1 MESRSA
7 ASKPGTGLPRA
18 IARTAA
24 IGATAALLALA
35 AFAPAA
41 SATEPNPDCDG
52 VNWTASVPEGNNPYP
67 MLTVTVMFDGDP
79 GNCSMAFSMASYDT
93 DGPSWPESGT
103 QKLHDYMTATID
115 AANPSATLTVSQPDC
130 FGQTDFYLGST
141 KYDGVEGPL
150 PHYPDVASPFD
161 KVSGSNGG
169 EACAPA
175 PQTQP
180 TPTPT
185 PTPPPND
192 QGAGGTGNTGG
203 TGGTEGT
210 NLDLGV
216 GGTVTITPPPT
227 DTVATTTQSQ
237 APSLPLILAVLAG
250 LVALGLFITPATIR
264 RTRR

>member
-1 MESRSA
+1 MESGPA
-7 ASKPGTGLPRA
+7 ASKPGIGPRRA
-18 IARTAA
+18 IARMAA
-24 IGATAALLALA
+24 IGAMTALLALA

-115 AANPSATLTVSQPDC
+115 AANPSATLTVSLPDC